1 MPARKGSTM
10 GDSEVKK
17 AKALSEVAEAN
28 RILTGLEARASMDF
42 AGRGINSPC
51 YMITSAESGE
61 GKTVTTAGLARAAVK
76 RGGRRVLA
84 VDLNWFKPGLHEC
97 FGMRQEWSLADYE
110 KSGKASSFIKASG
123 IEGLD
128 ILTAPAAEGK
138 GAQPT
143 AQSSGKAAD
152 ILKEAR
158 EGYGLVF
165 VDTGSVFPP
174 NRNML
179 DPVFIGRACDAAV
192 LVALANV
199 TARQQVKRGRMMLES
214 AGVPVHGLVLNNWKN
229 SVC

>member
-1 MPARKGSTM
+1 ME
-10 GDSEVKK
+10 DLEIKK
-17 AKALSEVAEAN
+17 VKALSEVAEAN
-28 RILTGLEARASMDF
+28 RILTGLEARAAMDF
-42 AGRGINSPC
+42 TGRGINAPC
-51 YMITSAESGE
+51 YMITSAETGE
-61 GKTVTTAGLARAAVK
+61 GKTVITAGLARAAAK

-97 FGMRQEWSLADYE
+97 FGIQQEWSLADYE
-110 KSGKASSFIKASG
+110 KSGKMASFIKASG
-123 IEGLD
+123 VEGLD
-128 ILTAPAAEGK
+128 ILTAPAANGK
-138 GAQPT
+138 GTQPT

-152 ILKEAR
+152 ILREAR
-158 EGYGLVF
+158 EGYGMVF

-199 TARQQVKRGRMMLES
+199 TSRQQVKRGRMMLES
-214 AGVPVHGLVLNNWKN
+214 AGVPVHGLVFNNWKN